1 LAEVLQVPQLQ
12 VVARE
17 VEEGVEEHG
26 SVAQGQNEPVP
37 VRPGGIG
44 GIVSEVPG
52 PDLVAG
58 GGQPHGRSGMS
69 GVGPLNGVHGK
80 DADGVDE
87 VRIVGVFLG
96 DWHRARL
103 RLVGIPG
110 RQGIRMKKKGG

>member
-1 LAEVLQVPQLQ
+1 
-12 VVARE
+12 
-17 VEEGVEEHG
+17 
-26 SVAQGQNEPVP
+26 
-37 VRPGGIG
+37 
-44 GIVSEVPG
+44 
-52 PDLVAG
+52 
-58 GGQPHGRSGMS
+58 MS